1 MSERLHLDPTEKVEY
16 VRYTEAHKRAQ
27 EIKAKRSIGRE
38 PKDFIGGPLYT
49 KNAIAIMEARVE
61 ELDGIF
67 KDANAQK
74 TPEHRARSEQAEM
87 MADCL
92 EGIFLYMHSWLG
104 PTSKAYPTS
113 KYDDYVN
120 RVDLIIERNQGGMS
134 DHNGLAIDVTYGG
147 PKTILKKLKNIRDRV
162 LNGKLGKVDLFKSD
176 DGKYKGQLLD
186 IPLVVVGADANTMKG
201 LINLFAGK
209 EDGQL
214 SEHPFQFQVIDQIIL
229 QCDFFIETAK
239 KIKDKDKERSD
250 KIVSEYTKLKQTFE
264 ALLKL
269 KQKTI
274 PADVDRNFRDSF
286 HENIITTMNNL
297 RVETEKVEP
306 VKVDNT
312 K

>member
-27 EIKAKRSIGRE
+27 EIKTKRSIGRE

-49 KNAIAIMEARVE
+49 RAAIAVMEARVE
-61 ELDGIF
+61 ELEGKF
-67 KDANAQK
+67 KEADAQK
-74 TPEHRARSEQAEM
+74 TPEQKARKEQSEM

-120 RVDLIIERNQGGMS
+120 HVDLIIERNQGGMS

-147 PKTILKKLKNIRDRV
+147 PKTILKKLRLIRDRV
-162 LNGKLGKVDLFKSD
+162 LNGKLGQVDLFKSD

-229 QCDFFIETAK
+229 QCDFFIETAQ
-239 KIKDKDKERSD
+239 KIKDKNKERSD

-264 ALLKL
+264 SVLKL

-274 PADVDRNFRDSF
+274 PTEVDRTFRDSF
-286 HENIITTMNNL
+286 QENIIASMSDL
-297 RVETEKVEP
+297 KAELESAKSKE
-306 VKVDNT
+306 VK
-312 K
+312 